1 MVSNKGGVLSP
12 TLFAIYVDGLF
23 QHFTQQRLGCHIG
36 CTFTGALGYADD
48 IILLAPSKNA
58 LNSMLD
64 IANKFAETNSII
76 FNASKC
82 KYLIMGKSSVE
93 ENSIL
98 FNNVNIQSSKWEK
111 HLGNLLDSCRSD
123 NYVTDAVHTMYS
135 RGHGGRV
142 VTLSPPTS
150 AAGDRSPSWP

>member
-1 MVSNKGGVLSP
+1 MVSNKGESSRQPYLP
-12 TLFAIYVDGLF
+12 YMLMPC
-23 QHFTQQRLGCHIG
+23 FTQQRLGCHIW

-64 IANKFAETNSII
+64 IANKFAERNSII

-82 KYLIMGKSSVE
+82 KYVIMGKSSVE

-98 FNNVNIQSSKWEK
+98 FNNVNIQRSKWENI
-111 HLGNLLDSCRSD
+111 L
-123 NYVTDAVHTMYS
+123 VTCWT
-135 RGHGGRV
+135 V
-142 VTLSPPTS
+142 VEVTNM
-150 AAGDRSPSWP
+150 